1 MCSKLTKETLE
12 RHFLTSLLFY
22 DHCNTLFEIFRLL
35 KLNMCFITVIF
46 LILRFRFGGSI
57 VNFKHILQLDLI
69 SLLSTLNIA
78 AWLDRKAFSEPS
90 QTSKMELF
98 EKIVNDF
105 QFLTIFPKSFL
116 LDLWLASGYVFAAK
130 GNKISKGFYSNVSKR
145 CL

>member
-78 AWLDRKAFSEPS
+78 AWLDRKEFSEPS

-105 QFLTIFPKSFL
+105 QFLTIFPKSFI